1 MAARLRSRIPRG
13 EPHAGVPRRG
23 ASKYPNAREVDTTTF
38 GTIAVWAFL
47 LAAFAARVV
56 ASRAWIF

>member
-1 MAARLRSRIPRG
+1 VST
-13 EPHAGVPRRG
+13 HAGAPRRG
-23 ASKYPNAREVDTTTF
+23 ASKYPNAREVNTTTF
-38 GTIAVWAFL
+38 GTIAVWVFL